1 MALNKKMDDLVVQAR
16 AVIEM
21 AGGDWLMM
29 REIAKDLGVAKG
41 TIRGKLAELDA
52 DPNVEYRLAVEPE
65 RPRVPKVLPDVKMA
79 QWRWVGP
86 KGRRHA
92 KLLLDLYD
100 KAIDEVLVDEPTP
113 LPAAHVERVGR
124 QLLEKLKGVRLEY
137 QMDVSAP
144 AYEMAARG
152 WPLRVI
158 VEKADTSGP
167 YKVRF
172 QFGPDV
178 AQGVW
183 PVETDPH

>member
-86 KGRRHA
+86 KGRRHS
-92 KLLLDLYD
+92 KLLLDL
-100 KAIDEVLVDEPTP
+100 
-113 LPAAHVERVGR
+113 
-124 QLLEKLKGVRLEY
+124 
-137 QMDVSAP
+137 
-144 AYEMAARG
+144 
-152 WPLRVI
+152 
-158 VEKADTSGP
+158 
-167 YKVRF
+167 
-172 QFGPDV
+172 
-178 AQGVW
+178 
-183 PVETDPH
+183 